1 MARSHKRIIKK
12 ATPTVRSAD
21 GIVKSWDIDVVFVD
35 DLDGWNR
42 TYSFSESDLE
52 WMKKKPTDF
61 TEADLLKFIPGTYD
75 HIFEAHYDSMN
86 PGAPVEEKVADF
98 DLSNLSSVT
107 KKIPTV

>member
-75 HIFEAHYDSMN
+75 HIFEAHYDSMH
-86 PGAPVEEKVADF
+86 PGEPVEEKVADF
-98 DLSNLSSVT
+98 DLSTLGTKSSKVT
-107 KKIPTV
+107 L

>member
-12 ATPTVRSAD
+12 ATPTVRTSD

-52 WMKKKPTDF
+52 WMNKKPTDF
-61 TEADLLKFIPGTYD
+61 AEADLLKFIPGTYD
-75 HIFEAHYDSMN
+75 QIYDAHYASMH
-86 PGAPVEEKVADF
+86 PGVAVEEKVADF
-98 DLSNLSSVT
+98 DLSTLKTTST
-107 KKIPTV
+107 KPVL